1 MRPGEFHGSRCCIDR
16 DHSCYVDQADVLT
29 LPSLF
34 KKKAVRAGGEALVLM
49 ARTIAMLGI
58 LASSAAPALAACP
71 MELSVYGERDGVAE
85 INFTPTLNR
94 AVVTNTFRM
103 LLEDDLALDGIVMW
117 TEAVP
122 RPSGMLMYKCP
133 QGDVTGAELAVCT
146 VWQGVIYTSDDKGNI
161 ELLPA
166 EGAEA
171 PAKLIFPD
179 LARSLQRSAAFDAD
193 ELSKVPWDVFA
204 LKGCQE

>member
-1 MRPGEFHGSRCCIDR
+1 MTR
-16 DHSCYVDQADVLT
+16 L
-29 LPSLF
+29 LN
-34 KKKAVRAGGEALVLM
+34 EALVLM
-49 ARTIAMLGI
+49 ARAIAALGI
-58 LASSAAPALAACP
+58 LAASSSAVLAACP
-71 MELSVYGERDGVAE
+71 MELAVYGERDGVAE

-103 LLEDDLALDGIVMW
+103 LLDDVVLDGIVMW

-122 RPSGMLMYKCP
+122 RPNGMLMYKCP
-133 QGDVTGAELAVCT
+133 QGDVTGAELAICT

-166 EGAEA
+166 EGADA

-179 LARSLQRSAAFDAD
+179 LGRSLERSAAFGEDGF
-193 ELSKVPWDVFA
+193 SKVPWDVFA

>member
-1 MRPGEFHGSRCCIDR
+1 
-16 DHSCYVDQADVLT
+16 
-29 LPSLF
+29 
-34 KKKAVRAGGEALVLM
+34 M
-49 ARTIAMLGI
+49 AALGI
-58 LASSAAPALAACP
+58 LAASSASAFAACP
-71 MELSVYGERDGVAE
+71 MELAIYGERDGVAE
-85 INFTPTLNR
+85 INFAPTGNT

-103 LLEDDLALDGIVMW
+103 LLEDDVVLDGIVMW

-122 RPSGMLMYKCP
+122 RPNGMLMHKCP
-133 QGDVTGAELAVCT
+133 KGDVTGAELAICT

-166 EGAEA
+166 EGGDA

-179 LARSLQRSAAFDAD
+179 LGPSLQRSAAFGAD
-193 ELSKVPWDVFA
+193 GLAKVPWDVFA